1 MDLGAYA
8 RMESLR
14 GYVEKHYGMP
24 PRPRGIRLMKAE
36 EKVEEDDAQFEMYN
50 SFCGED
56 VIMLHTR
63 CGGCGWG
70 EDDESSNYKSCGM
83 DKYEE
88 DNAEYLVGA
97 IDDGWDTT
105 YRDTYL
111 KAVVDDEYKQL
122 IASYWEEDG
131 EE

>member
-1 MDLGAYA
+1 MDFGAYV
-8 RMESLR
+8 RMESLQ

-24 PRPRGIRLMKAE
+24 PRPRGIRLMKVE
-36 EKVEEDDAQFEMYN
+36 NKVEEGDAQFEMYN

-122 IASYWEEDG
+122 IASYWGEDG